1 MRLKLDARGRRL
13 LRRLP
18 VVNVYTAAELVLMAA
33 LAMQVARFA
42 WVLATPVSP
51 LGDWRP
57 ATPVLGADARD
68 ILSGFDPFFRL
79 DQQAQTSTVTPLQLV
94 LYGTRI
100 NEAMG
105 RGSAIIAG
113 ADGLQRSISVGDE
126 IQPGVRLKAVAFDH
140 VTLERGGVDEDLF
153 IDQSGANA
161 DAGGPAGLP
170 GPGADGASSG
180 SIDPAASSGETRG
193 IGLAQLQSDI
203 GFIPRLDGGR
213 ISGLAVRSQGTGTA
227 FREIGLREGDVIT
240 AIAGQPVASATDL
253 QRIVT
258 QYGGGGNI
266 PITVERGKQTLG
278 LSLTIAPN

>member
-18 VVNVYTAAELVLMAA
+18 VVNVYSAAELVLMAA
-33 LAMQVARFA
+33 LAVQVARFA

-57 ATPVLGADARD
+57 ATPVLSADARD
-68 ILSGFDPFFRL
+68 ILGNFDPFFRL
-79 DQQAQTSTVTPLQLV
+79 DQQAQTSTVTPLQLT

-126 IQPGVRLKAVAFDH
+126 IQPGVRLKSVAFDH

-153 IDQSGANA
+153 IDQSGTNA
-161 DAGGPAGLP
+161 DAGASVGPSAPGVIGGPA
-170 GPGADGASSG
+170 SSV
-180 SIDPAASSGETRG
+180 DPATSSSDTRG

-213 ISGLAVRSQGTGTA
+213 ISGLAVRSQGTGAA
-227 FREIGLREGDVIT
+227 FRQVGLREGDVIT

-253 QRIVT
+253 QRIVK
-258 QYGGGGNI
+258 QYDGGGNI
-266 PITVERGKQTLG
+266 PITVERGQQTLS